1 MSKLSM
7 RQVAKELEI
16 SPAYLS
22 YMLNGKRPWWKDL
35 YQRYMGVVNTFV
47 NSDVVGEETQLEVG
61 EGISPSQ
68 EEKSLE
74 RAMGFEP
81 TTSCLG
87 SKHSTPELRPLAVG
101 TQAGATA

>member
-1 MSKLSM
+1 
-7 RQVAKELEI
+7 
-16 SPAYLS
+16 
-22 YMLNGKRPWWKDL
+22 
-35 YQRYMGVVNTFV
+35 MGVVNTFV

-87 SKHSTPELRPLAVG
+87 SKHSTPELRPLSVG
-101 TQAGATA
+101 DCTILSLDTPIYEWEWLNPANG